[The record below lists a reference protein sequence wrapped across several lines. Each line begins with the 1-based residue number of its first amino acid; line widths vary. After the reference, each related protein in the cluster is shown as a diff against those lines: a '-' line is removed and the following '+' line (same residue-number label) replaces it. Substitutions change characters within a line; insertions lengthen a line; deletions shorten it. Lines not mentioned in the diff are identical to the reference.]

1 MRSSLWLWWCATTW
15 MKVKHRGHSQGRKG
29 PREVI
34 GRSINADELHQLR
47 RDQTFQRLKH
57 MAGHLAESARFTS
70 VQNHNWKIGFFVNS
84 FSEHTGFF
92 LIKIKS
98 YFGFL
103 GGGGGLGGAFW
114 NTWLATWQKAQDSP
128 VYRTTTGKWDF
139 LLTAFQ
145 STYVYSGIFCTFW
158 FNLILKISAI
168 ETHGRSPG
176 RKCKIHQ
183 CTEPQLENRLF
194 R

>member
-70 VQNHNWKIGFFVNS
+70 VQNHNWKKGFFVNS
-84 FSEHTGFF
+84 FSEHTSVFCDKNKRLFWHFF
-92 LIKIKS
+92 
-98 YFGFL
+98 
-103 GGGGGLGGAFW
+103 
-114 NTWLATWQKAQDSP
+114 
-128 VYRTTTGKWDF
+128 GKVNSVQEAYAKCF
-139 LLTAFQ
+139 T
-145 STYVYSGIFCTFW
+145 VH
-158 FNLILKISAI
+158 ILKFQILQIAWKKWNN
-168 ETHGRSPG
+168 E
-176 RKCKIHQ
+176 HQ
-183 CTEPQLENRLF
+183 TLSFHYFTNIFSILMFFVLF
-194 R
+194 FHVVWKFSNFDMWTTKHLA